1 LEEDKM
7 ITPNET
13 KTRFAHPVSPG
24 PERTVMKN
32 VTCGDISGS
41 MSERG
46 FDGTKSKRQL
56 VHEALSEFLAEKLRY
71 RPQDY
76 EAVTAYA
83 TVGTQCCGFLNVG
96 EQHAAIKAALDSLLF
111 LPSGGTRLSCAL
123 HIALQLVADD
133 MRRSEER
140 AVIYRVLAYSDGH
153 DENCAEALQYAA
165 ELKSMGVLIETF
177 GVAQTHSLVSE
188 SFLKQVATTEHAF
201 THYRFL
207 GDGDTLRQTFKKLAR
222 LTLSDEG

>member
-1 LEEDKM
+1 MPEH
-7 ITPNET
+7 ET
-13 KTRFAHPVSPG
+13 RTRFAHPVSLG
-24 PERTVMKN
+24 PERAVMKN

-46 FDGTKSKRQL
+46 FDGAKSKRQL
-56 VHEALSEFLAEKLRY
+56 VHEAQSEFLAEKLRY

-83 TVGTQCCGFLNVG
+83 SVGTQCCGFLNVG
-96 EQHAAIKAALDSLLF
+96 KQHAAIQAALNSLLF
-111 LPSGGTRLSCAL
+111 LPSGGTCLSSAL
-123 HIALQLVADD
+123 RIALQLVVDE
-133 MRRSEER
+133 MRRPEEGH
-140 AVIYRVLAYSDGH
+140 VLYRVLAYSDGH
-153 DENCAEALQYAA
+153 DSSCTEALQYAA
-165 ELKSMGVLIETF
+165 ELKGMGVLIETF
-177 GVAQTHSLVSE
+177 GVAQTHWGVSE
-188 SFLKQVATTEHAF
+188 SFLKQVATTEDEF